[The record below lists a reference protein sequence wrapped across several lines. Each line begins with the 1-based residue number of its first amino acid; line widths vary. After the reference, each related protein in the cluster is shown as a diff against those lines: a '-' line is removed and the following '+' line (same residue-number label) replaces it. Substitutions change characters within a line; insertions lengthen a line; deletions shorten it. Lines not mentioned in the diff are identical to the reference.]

1 MTLYEGSS
9 ITTYYTFDRG
19 KVEYRLLGN
28 LQVQEDEKV
37 HLRWEYVA
45 AVTLWGLWRSRC
57 KFMFQDIQEP
67 TPAVIKAIWND
78 LVHTLKGEWSF
89 IQGASE

>member
-1 MTLYEGSS
+1 MDAEANIGWRNDPVRSS
-9 ITTYYTFDRG
+9 NITTYYTFDRG

-45 AVTLWGLWRSRC
+45 AVKLWGLWRSRC
-57 KFMFQDIQEP
+57 KLIFKVYRNLQL
-67 TPAVIKAIWND
+67 W
-78 LVHTLKGEWSF
+78 
-89 IQGASE
+89 